1 MSKTIQNYNFIINK
15 LRKTLNLIK
24 LFDIN
29 ENSIDSWNNICN
41 NYENDTYDFIV
52 STRESFDNIM
62 PFKHVNYYKKRYRKI
77 LLDYRFINKEL
88 KMIESHKDLD
98 HLKYDKKEH
107 WCKYIFKSVFCC
119 KKRKVL
125 YH

>member
-1 MSKTIQNYNFIINK
+1 MLITIK
-15 LRKTLNLIK
+15 K
-24 LFDIN
+24 DI
-29 ENSIDSWNNICN
+29 EN
-41 NYENDTYDFIV
+41 T
-52 STRESFDNIM
+52 
-62 PFKHVNYYKKRYRKI
+62 
-77 LLDYRFINKEL
+77 LDYRFINKEL

-125 YH
+125 YHEFLEDVENLDEIDDSSINSNYSVIENNKKNKKILM